1 MHELL
6 GLSLID
12 LRERLRSRAASPVEL
27 CEAVFE
33 RIDATAD
40 TLNSVVAE
48 RDRDAVRAEA
58 REAEAR
64 IARGEARELEGIPLG
79 VKDLENVA
87 GLRTTHG
94 SWLFRDN
101 VAARDDVHVARL
113 RAAGA
118 IPMAKTN
125 APEFGPT
132 AITKNLLHGV
142 TRSPWNLEHTPG
154 GSSGGSAAAL
164 SGGVLPLVTASDGG
178 GSIRIPSCWTGSFGL
193 KPSHGRVPIGP
204 SERWDS
210 GQMGV
215 YGPLTRTV
223 EDAAL
228 VLDVTCGPSPHDPV
242 ALPHPGYAYQD
253 VLRAESPRGLR
264 IGYSPDFGRVLVQ
277 SDVAEAVEE
286 GVLSLEK
293 LGHRVER
300 VAGGPPSLGEAWLA
314 QAGFGLAGRIG
325 ELLAGNEDR
334 IARYLLG
341 LIRQA
346 GEMTPARAADIA
358 ATRARVRDWCTS
370 VFERFDL
377 LVTPTAPYD
386 PPPAKGPFPLETNGL
401 PQAPDAAGSF
411 TMPFNT
417 NWNPAANVRVGLS
430 RARLPI
436 GMQIA
441 GPHHRD
447 DLVLAVSRAFERERP
462 WHPEW
467 PTV

>member
-164 SGGVLPLVTASDGG
+164 S
-178 GSIRIPSCWTGSFGL
+178 R
-193 KPSHGRVPIGP
+193 
-204 SERWDS
+204 
-210 GQMGV
+210 
-215 YGPLTRTV
+215 
-223 EDAAL
+223 
-228 VLDVTCGPSPHDPV
+228 
-242 ALPHPGYAYQD
+242 
-253 VLRAESPRGLR
+253 
-264 IGYSPDFGRVLVQ
+264 
-277 SDVAEAVEE
+277 AEAVA
-286 GVLSLEK
+286 
-293 LGHRVER
+293 RAR
-300 VAGGPPSLGEAWLA
+300 A
-314 QAGFGLAGRIG
+314 
-325 ELLAGNEDR
+325 DR
-334 IARYLLG
+334 PQRALG
-341 LIRQA
+341 LGTNGGLRSA
-346 GEMTPARAADIA
+346 HAHGGGCRARA
-358 ATRARVRDWCTS
+358 RRD
-370 VFERFDL
+370 L
-377 LVTPTAPYD
+377 
-386 PPPAKGPFPLETNGL
+386 
-401 PQAPDAAGSF
+401 
-411 TMPFNT
+411 
-417 NWNPAANVRVGLS
+417 
-430 RARLPI
+430 
-436 GMQIA
+436 
-441 GPHHRD
+441 
-447 DLVLAVSRAFERERP
+447 RAF
-462 WHPEW
+462 
-467 PTV
+467 TA